1 MRWALLGAAYQAS
14 VADHTQPR
22 CGAQPGRSLPAS
34 LMQVP
39 FDLIGT
45 AYAVLD
51 QHSAQRLSEQYRE
64 ADVALEVAVPTH
76 RADAL
81 RAALRDAT
89 SGRVDAR
96 PSG

>member
-1 MRWALLGAAYQAS
+1 M
-14 VADHTQPR
+14 QPR

-81 RAALRDAT
+81 RAVECRC
-89 SGRVDAR
+89 GRWWCLGAVPAVQH
-96 PSG
+96 GL